1 MTHKLIRTERIEW
14 MAGTNL
20 EKKNRRMPVQK
31 RRGQCMLGMA
41 LPIQNKAQRM
51 PGYNT
56 HIKQNDMRITRQ
68 RNYKS
73 LPNRNKFVST
83 VYDLFQ
89 KGIQRV
95 AGETPNPRENDSAW
109 PNRNDSP
116 TYRRSDPVLR
126 P

>member
-1 MTHKLIRTERIEW
+1 MF
-14 MAGTNL
+14 
-20 EKKNRRMPVQK
+20 
-31 RRGQCMLGMA
+31 GMA

-51 PGYNT
+51 PGDNT

-73 LPNRNKFVST
+73 LPDRNKFVST